1 MDMNGVE
8 AIVDS
13 HLADFQT
20 QAVDIAKEEGMA
32 SADTIYQGHLA
43 HHVDEAQ
50 NIQAGAEDL
59 MARGELLRFLLFS

>member
-59 MARGELLRFLLFS
+59 MARGELL

>member
-1 MDMNGVE
+1 M
-8 AIVDS
+8 DS

-59 MARGELLRFLLFS
+59 MARGELL